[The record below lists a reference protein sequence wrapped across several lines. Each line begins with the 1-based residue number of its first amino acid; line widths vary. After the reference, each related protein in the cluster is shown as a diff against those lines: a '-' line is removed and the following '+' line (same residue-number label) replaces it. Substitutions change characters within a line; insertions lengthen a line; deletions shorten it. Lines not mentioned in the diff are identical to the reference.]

1 VTAATVPQMPRFTGR
16 LEPEHIALTDQLIE
30 HWMGV
35 GLSTER
41 VDRAAAEQAVTA
53 AYRAAGAEPAPI
65 TIWMDSPLGGTLATA
80 VIRQL
85 RDPLRGQLRGRLWD
99 QLGNQLGDQL
109 RHQLGGQ
116 LWDQLGGQLWDQL
129 GGQLWDQLREQLR
142 GQLWGQL
149 GNQLWGQLGDQ
160 LGNQLGDQLRH
171 QLGDQLGDQLWG
183 QLRDQLGGQLWD
195 QLGGQWATAVSPWR
209 DAYWAALHVAARAAA
224 ALAPSP
230 RLDSMAA
237 AIGAVDHW
245 WPMRGAVVLTDRPT
259 VIARDGQGRL
269 HSETGP
275 ALAYSD
281 GWAIHAVHGVRVPA
295 EVIEHPEAITV
306 DRILTAPN
314 TEVRRVMIELR
325 GWDWFTAAAGLCLV
339 DTADDPGNPG
349 ETIAL
354 WDLPEQVYDEPV
366 RVVLVTN
373 ASPERDGTRRRYGL
387 TVPADCDS
395 AESAVAWTFGVDAD
409 DYRSLARAT

>member
-1 VTAATVPQMPRFTGR
+1 MTKSKR
-16 LEPEHIALTDQLIE
+16 IE
-30 HWMGV
+30 HMTPEQEAALPAFREGWRAV
-35 GLSTER
+35 GLST
-41 VDRAAAEQAVTA
+41 
-53 AYRAAGAEPAPI
+53 API
-65 TIWMDSPLGGTLATA
+65 HEASARSAVRSLYKAGDCEEPKAVITLASPMA
-80 VIRQL
+80 CLIARAICEKLLNEKLSNNQREVLERQL
-85 RDPLRGQLRGRLWD
+85 R
-99 QLGNQLGDQL
+99 
-109 RHQLGGQ
+109 
-116 LWDQLGGQLWDQL
+116 
-129 GGQLWDQLREQLR
+129 
-142 GQLWGQL
+142 
-149 GNQLWGQLGDQ
+149 
-160 LGNQLGDQLRH
+160 
-171 QLGDQLGDQLWG
+171 DQLGDQLWG
-183 QLRDQLGGQLWD
+183 QLRDQLGGQLRDQLWD
-195 QLGGQWATAVSPWR
+195 QLRGQWGAAVSPWR
-209 DAYWAALHVAARAAA
+209 DAYWAALHVAARLSA

-230 RLDSMAA
+230 RLDSMAR

-269 HSETGP
+269 HSQTGP
-275 ALAYSD
+275 ALAYAD
-281 GWAIHAVHGVRVPA
+281 GWTIHAVHGVRVPA

-314 TEVRRVMIELR
+314 TEVRRVMIDLR
-325 GWDWFTAAAGLCLV
+325 GWDWFTAAAGLRLV

-349 ETIAL
+349 ETITL

-395 AESAVAWTFGVDAD
+395 AEGAVAWTFGVDAG

>member
-1 VTAATVPQMPRFTGR
+1 MTAFASVPRFTGH
-16 LEPEHIALTDQLIE
+16 LEPEHIALTDQLVE

-41 VDRAAAEQAVTA
+41 VDRDAAEQAVTA

-65 TIWMDSPLGGTLATA
+65 TIWMDSPLGGALAAA

-85 RDPLRGQLRGRLWD
+85 G
-99 QLGNQLGDQL
+99 
-109 RHQLGGQ
+109 
-116 LWDQLGGQLWDQL
+116 DQLGGQL
-129 GGQLWDQLREQLR
+129 
-142 GQLWGQL
+142 
-149 GNQLWGQLGDQ
+149 GD
-160 LGNQLGDQLRH
+160 
-171 QLGDQLGDQLWG
+171 
-183 QLRDQLGGQLWD
+183 QLWD
-195 QLGGQWATAVSPWR
+195 QLGGQWGAAVSPWR
-209 DAYWAALHVAARAAA
+209 DAYWAALHVAARLSA

-230 RLDSMAA
+230 RLDSMAM

-269 HSETGP
+269 HSQTGP

-281 GWAIHAVHGVRVPA
+281 GWTIHAVHGVRVPA

-314 TEVRRVMIELR
+314 TEVRRVMIDLR
-325 GWDWFTAAAGLCLV
+325 GWDWFTAAAGLRLV

-349 ETIAL
+349 ETITL

-395 AESAVAWTFGVDAD
+395 AEGAVAWTFGIDAD